1 MRIGIDAA
9 PLVGDRGGVGWHT
22 FHLLQALLNL
32 KEDIEF
38 VGYVRPGSLLRMRW
52 DEWDRWNTVRWAEA
66 GQWAVGRM
74 GARDGLDLYHGT
86 NFKMQTTGRF
96 GGVVTIHDLW
106 MDRFPQ
112 YSRKLFGQRWSF
124 YRTKRTVSNARKVIT
139 VSEYSAQDIT
149 TLYGVPREKIAVI
162 HNGVSDA
169 FRPLSDPTKL
179 AQLRTRF
186 GWPTDRFILFAGGA
200 DPRKNHSALLQA
212 YAMRATQL
220 GSHCLVML
228 GAPTH
233 RFGNI
238 HGSAQRFGLN
248 ERVICVGH
256 LSADELRVLYAHADV
271 FVFPSLYEGF
281 GMPVL
286 EAMASGAPVITS
298 ATTSLREVAG
308 DAAVLIDPHS
318 PEQLAEALVRVL
330 TDRGLRETLR
340 AKGFERAKQFTWQHA
355 ARLTFDVYREVC
367 RSSGRFSS

>member
-22 FHLLQALLNL
+22 FHLLRALLNL

-38 VGYVRPGSLLRMRW
+38 VGYVRPGSLRRMRCE
-52 DEWDRWNTVRWAEA
+52 EWDSGLTLRWAEA
-66 GQWAVGRM
+66 GQWAVRGM

-96 GGVVTIHDLW
+96 GGIVTIHDVW

-124 YRTKRTVSNARKVIT
+124 YRTKRTISNARKVIT
-139 VSEYSAQDIT
+139 VSEYSAHDIAM
-149 TLYGVPREKIAVI
+149 LYGVPREKIAVI
-162 HNGVSDA
+162 YNGVSDA
-169 FRPLSDPTKL
+169 FRPLSDPTRL
-179 AQLRTRF
+179 AQLRERF
-186 GWPTDRFILFAGGA
+186 SWPADRFILFAGGA
-200 DPRKNHSALLQA
+200 DPRKNHRVLLEA

-220 GSHCLVML
+220 RSHCLIML

-238 HGSAQRFGLN
+238 QDTARMLGLSD
-248 ERVICVGH
+248 RVVCVGH
-256 LSADELRVLYAHADV
+256 LSADELRVLYAHADL
-271 FVFPSLYEGF
+271 FAFPSLYEGF

-286 EAMASGAPVITS
+286 EAMACGTPVITS
-298 ATTSLREVAG
+298 ATTALPEVVG

-318 PEQLAEALVRVL
+318 PEQLAEALVRMV
-330 TDRGLRETLR
+330 TDSALRQTLR
-340 AKGFERAKQFTWQHA
+340 AKGFERAKQFTWAQA
-355 ARLTFDVYREVC
+355 ARMTLAVYREVC
-367 RSSGRFSS
+367 R